1 MNDLSQ
7 KTWENCLGFI
17 RNNTDEK
24 TYNTWFVHIGY
35 YSFDNNVL
43 KLNVPNEYF
52 AKYVDSHYT
61 DLLRCAIN
69 KYFGNVKLNYR
80 VKVAQLQPDEVRPE
94 EKADTLD
101 SNLNPEYTFEN
112 FIEGNGNKLTLSV
125 GKAIAEKF
133 VNTFNPF
140 FIYGNS
146 GVGKSHLVNA
156 IGRRVKELYPSKR
169 VIYVSAHLF
178 EIQFREAT
186 KNNKFIDFM
195 NFYQSMDVLIVD
207 DIQEIAG
214 KEKTENAFFN
224 IFNHLQHNQKQLI
237 LTCDRPPVSLEG
249 ITDRLLTRFKWG
261 MVAELEDPDVQLRK
275 DILSYKVKRDDLP
288 IPEDVIDYIA
298 KNVTGSIR
306 NLEGIINSLM
316 ARSIVFENAEIDI
329 DLAKT
334 VISKVVRTSKKVITI
349 EHIINEVCA
358 YYQVK
363 TQDIITPSRKQS
375 VVQARQITMYLTQKH
390 TNMSSSQIGNRVG
403 RDHSTV
409 LHSCS
414 LVEKKLGSDKAFRGN
429 IEQIEKSLFGRK

>member
-80 VKVAQLQPDEVRPE
+80 VKVAQQQLDEVRPE
-94 EKADTLD
+94 ENADTLD
-101 SNLNPEYTFEN
+101 SNLNTEYTFEN

-414 LVEKKLGSDKAFRGN
+414 LVEKKLGSDKAFRGD